1 MSDKESLPAINDK
14 QLQFC
19 KEYLVDFNATKAAIR
34 AGYSDK
40 SAYSQAHD
48 LLNKP
53 EIQANIRAIVK
64 SFTGPEDMI
73 RKIICELQTIAFGDM
88 RDIAEWDGDTS
99 VLKASKVLGEKAK
112 LISELNTSTRHDKE
126 GRTTNIK
133 VKLHDKM
140 KALEMLGRYLNI
152 FNDKKDA
159 APTVTIS
166 INLGEAKKI
175 IQQDHFS
182 AIEVEYKEV
191 DGDPRAEDP
200 LFSAGDKG
208 P

>member
-1 MSDKESLPAINDK
+1 MEEEHSSTVTPK

-19 KEYLVDFNATKAAIR
+19 KEYLVDFNATRAAIR
-34 AGYSDK
+34 AGYSENG
-40 SAYSQAHD
+40 ATVQASK
-48 LLNKP
+48 LLAIPKLQA
-53 EIQANIRAIVK
+53 EIRNIAR
-64 SFTGPEDMI
+64 SFTQPEDMI

-99 VLKASKVLGEKAK
+99 VLKSSKSLGEKAK

-152 FNDKKDA
+152 FNDKKE
-159 APTVTIS
+159 APQEVTI
-166 INLGEAKKI
+166 KI
-175 IQQDHFS
+175 TMENARDVI
-182 AIEVEYKEV
+182 
-191 DGDPRAEDP
+191 
-200 LFSAGDKG
+200 AGDSFGKDVELTSKDFKEINDPEG
-208 P
+208 RS